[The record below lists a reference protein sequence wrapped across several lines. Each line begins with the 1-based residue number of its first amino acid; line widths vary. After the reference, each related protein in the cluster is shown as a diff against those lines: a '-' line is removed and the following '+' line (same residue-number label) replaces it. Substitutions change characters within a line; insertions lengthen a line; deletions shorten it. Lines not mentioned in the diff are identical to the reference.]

1 MEGDYNLNNFE
12 FESIDAAYTPILK
25 AVLKGEKVSPRGEET
40 RELSPVMISITN
52 PRKRVIS
59 NKTRKLNYA
68 YMIANTLWIMQG
80 RNDVDSIVAYNHNL
94 AQYSD
99 NGEVFNGAY
108 GQRIFRYDGL
118 FDVIDSTYTDD
129 DGNTHPDFDLQHIVM
144 NQFENVFNKLKEDAD
159 SRQAVISIFNPV
171 QDETQ
176 TKDKPCT
183 CMLQF
188 LIRNGK
194 LNLITTMR
202 SNDAYLGMPYDLYT
216 FTMLQ
221 EIMADKLGID
231 VGTYTHVANSLHIY
245 KKDIEAVKAIIA
257 DKSDSVYKDFEPLD
271 ARLGTALDSEMANV
285 YNVEATTRNLS
296 KIVTLDK
303 IESMLYAIKNEY
315 WRSVA
320 AVIALY
326 NMRRAGVSVD
336 DLMIVHN
343 YISNEFADL
352 IGVEPVA

>member
-1 MEGDYNLNNFE
+1 MNNFE
-12 FESIDAAYTPILK
+12 FESIDAAYAPILK
-25 AVLKGEKVSPRGEET
+25 AVLKGEKVSPRNEET

-59 NKTRKLNYA
+59 NKARKLNYA

-80 RNDVDSIVAYNHNL
+80 RNDVESIVSYNHNL
-94 AQYSD
+94 SQFSD

-118 FDVIDSTYTDD
+118 FDVIDTTYTDD

-144 NQFENVFNKLKEDAD
+144 NQFENAFNKLKEDKD

-171 QDETQ
+171 QDESQ

-188 LIRNGK
+188 LIRKDK

-202 SNDAYLGMPYDLYT
+202 SNDAYLEMPYDLYT

-245 KKDIEAVKAIIA
+245 KKDINIVKKIIA
-257 DKSDSVYKDFEPLD
+257 DKSDSVYKDFKPID
-271 ARLGTALDSEMANV
+271 ARLGETIDTEMVNV
-285 YNVEATTRNLS
+285 YNVEASTRNLS
-296 KIVTLDK
+296 KIVTVAK
-303 IESMLYAIKNEY
+303 VESMLYAIKNEY

-320 AVIALY
+320 AVLALY
-326 NMRRAGVSVD
+326 NMRRAGVCVD
-336 DLMIVHN
+336 DLMIIHN
-343 YISNEFADL
+343 YISNEFSDL
-352 IGVEPVA
+352 IGVEPIA